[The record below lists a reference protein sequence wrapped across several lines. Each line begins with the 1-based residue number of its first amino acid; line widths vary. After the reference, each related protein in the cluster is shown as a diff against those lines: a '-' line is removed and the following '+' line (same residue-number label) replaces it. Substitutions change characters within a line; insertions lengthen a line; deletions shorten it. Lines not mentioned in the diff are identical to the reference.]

1 MSETRDPTTILR
13 EALNAANARATAAAR
28 ERDEARG
35 QLRGE
40 TVNRVAAQEQAAD
53 NAIVAAENE
62 RNSLSERWAGLQ
74 AEGNFAEA
82 GKVMGQM
89 AEAAARLDRFK
100 AQKEWLSGQRQQVSA
115 APSASADPLARFNP
129 AERNWIAQNPEYLSD
144 PMLEARVNQAH
155 NKALGEGKI
164 KDSPEYFDA
173 LTRAAHPERYTAPS
187 TNTQQPQADATGG
200 RTSASS
206 PDGASDGATE
216 SGQDIDD
223 SPLSGADI
231 EIDTSPPQ
239 QRHTRDADPA
249 PINLDA
255 PVMRIDTATDGGGN
269 STQQPQP
276 RQRAVG
282 RGGEGLRAVSA
293 PPSRRIVQASNQA
306 ARGGQIEPTM
316 EELLTARQL
325 YDSIEPNAEDRS
337 DVAAVR
343 WYHFYAHHPSHQN
356 TRRRSW
362 ARESIIG

>member
-13 EALNAANARATAAAR
+13 EALDAANRRAAITAR

-62 RNSLSERWAGLQ
+62 RNSLTERWAALQ
-74 AEGNFAEA
+74 AEGNFADA

-89 AEAAARLDRFK
+89 AEAAAKIDRFK
-100 AQKEWLSGQRQQVSA
+100 AQKEWLSGQRQQA
-115 APSASADPLARFNP
+115 TAPAQADPLARFNP
-129 AERNWIAQNPEYLSD
+129 AERDWIARNPEYLSD
-144 PMLEARVNQAH
+144 PTLEARVNQAH
-155 NKALGEGKI
+155 NKALGEGVV
-164 KDSPEYFDA
+164 KDSPEYFEA
-173 LTRAAHPERYTAPS
+173 LSRAAHPDRYTALA
-187 TNTQQPQADATGG
+187 QQADATGG
-200 RTSASS
+200 R
-206 PDGASDGATE
+206 GAPPATAATAD
-216 SGQDIDD
+216 SGQDNED

-239 QRHTRDADPA
+239 QQHTRDANPA
-249 PINLDA
+249 PINVDA
-255 PVMRIDTATDGGGN
+255 PVMRIDTAADGN
-269 STQQPQP
+269 APQQPSQRQP
-276 RQRAVG
+276 RAVG
-282 RGGEGLRAVSA
+282 RGGEGIRAVSA

-316 EELLTARQL
+316 DELLAARAL
-325 YDSIEPNAEDRS
+325 YDTIEPNAEDRS
-337 DVAAVR
+337 DIAAVR
-343 WYHFYAHHPSHQN
+343 WYHAMAHHPSHQH